1 MPANITFTEF
11 TDREIV
17 WANVEAINTFFE
29 SITVPDATEDSAG
42 VMTMVEAISSLSGV
56 SIDNDYYTINVME
69 ADGSSSSYDV
79 VLKSTVDT
87 IRTRLVTIED
97 ALNLMRANMIE
108 AGIMYEP

>member
-17 WANVEAINTFFE
+17 WANVEAINEFFGA
-29 SITVPDATEDSAG
+29 ITVPDATEDDPG
-42 VMTMVEAISSLSGV
+42 VMKMVEAVSELSGV
-56 SIDNDYYTINVME
+56 SIDNDYYTINVLE
-69 ADGSSSSYDV
+69 ADGSTSSYDV

-87 IRTRLVTIED
+87 VRARLVAIED

-108 AGIMYEP
+108 AGIMYES